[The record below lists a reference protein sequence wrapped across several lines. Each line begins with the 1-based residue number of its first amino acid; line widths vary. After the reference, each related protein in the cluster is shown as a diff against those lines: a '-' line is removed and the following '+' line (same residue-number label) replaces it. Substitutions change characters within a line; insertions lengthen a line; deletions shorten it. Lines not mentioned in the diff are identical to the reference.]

1 MDLND
6 EKWIVSHH
14 NKKKIYLTF
23 DNLFSLKYG
32 NNYNKIININDNFLE
47 SKFLLTLEKQHYL
60 INIQENHYYQ
70 SMSETELKDNMSN
83 ILNKEINIKNYNR
96 ILFKENLTYQNCKE
110 FISGLKLEYNNYIY
124 SFKLINYMKKL
135 SGLIFKIN
143 DNSQNKY
150 IVITYFEDMKYRLI
164 LLNNYLDLLLYLYK
178 LEIDMKCNPRYT
190 KLLIN
195 YPYKFRE
202 LNHNHIRNYFNSFQ
216 IFWKY

>member
-6 EKWIVSHH
+6 EKWVVSHH

-70 SMSETELKDNMSN
+70 PMNETELKDNMSN
-83 ILNKEINIKNYNR
+83 ILDKEINIKNYTR

-110 FISGLKLEYNNYIY
+110 FISSLKLEYHNYIY
-124 SFKLINYMKKL
+124 SFKLTNYMKKL

-150 IVITYFEDMKYRLI
+150 VVITYFEDIKYRLI

-190 KLLIN
+190 KLFIN

-216 IFWKY
+216 TFWKY

>member
-1 MDLND
+1 MNSND
-6 EKWIVSHH
+6 EKWSVSHY

-60 INIQENHYYQ
+60 INIQENQYYQ
-70 SMSETELKDNMSN
+70 PMNETELTENISN
-83 ILNKEINIKNYNR
+83 IFDKEINIKNYNR

-110 FISGLKLEYNNYIY
+110 FISSLKLEYNNYIY
-124 SFKLINYMKKL
+124 SFKLTNYMKKL

-150 IVITYFEDMKYRLI
+150 VVITYFEDMKYRLI

-216 IFWKY
+216 TFWKY